1 MGNFFLERPEIILA
15 LIGDPHDSRELV
27 DTIEKLSGNF
37 CVGVVEDI
45 DYCLQAESVF
55 HVLVE
60 LSAQG
65 KPFGIETLLQSI
77 EQLAQ
82 SEFQLAEIQQVHA
95 PAQNARRAQTPRFIV
110 QAHGAP
116 RAISWPCSVIPL
128 LRGGHD
134 ALPRWRPIQDCAE
147 FYNPRNGG
155 LFEQDAR
162 PALFVQRVE
171 EPV

>member
-1 MGNFFLERPEIILA
+1 MWTRARLRSGLKRPEIILA
-15 LIGDPHDSRELV
+15 LVGDLHDSRELV
-27 DTIEKLSGNF
+27 DTIEKQSGDF

-60 LSAQG
+60 LLAQG

-82 SEFQLAEIQQVHA
+82 SKFQLADIQQVHS
-95 PAQNARRAQTPRFIV
+95 PAQNARRAQTPRFVV

-128 LRGGHD
+128 LGRRDD
-134 ALPRWRPIQDCAE
+134 ALPPWRPIQDCVE
-147 FYNPRNGG
+147 FYNPRDGG
-155 LFEQDAR
+155 LFE
-162 PALFVQRVE
+162 
-171 EPV
+171 